1 LQTLQSRRSPES
13 GTVAEIICFGPFELD
28 ARTGELR
35 KRGKRIR
42 LAPQP
47 ASLLT
52 LLATRPGQ
60 LVTREEIRRHL
71 WGGVVVEYERSLNA
85 CLADLRVML
94 GDRADAPRYIE
105 TWPRRGYRF
114 IAPVQRQRPFPQP
127 TVAVLPLVNL
137 TNDPAFEYFVAGLTS
152 ELISELGS
160 ISALRVISYQSVI
173 HLKGTVRTLPDI
185 ASELGADALIE
196 GSAVCEA
203 DRVRLNVQLVAAS
216 PERHLWAKAYEGAR
230 GEVIAF
236 HRQVARAVA
245 DTVEAALTP
254 AELGRLSRV
263 PRVDPLAQEAYVRG
277 CYHATMWS
285 EQHSATALRLFEE
298 AIARD
303 PTYAPAHVG
312 LARTLFLGAYFGH
325 LPLTPTLTR
334 AKQAAAAALAHDK
347 DLASA
352 HTVMAW
358 LHWALDWDFEASSC
372 ELEVALELGPSDPDA
387 HMQAALLGV
396 TEDRERAFA
405 HAELALRLDPLSE
418 STHFQLAWCYYFG
431 GEPAR
436 ALEQS
441 RKTLERFPESLQGW
455 YALGLSSLSLGQVHE
470 GLIAL
475 EKATNLAR
483 EPFGLGYLGCAYAL
497 VGRREDARA
506 VLDELLVRKAE
517 RFVPLRPFTLLY
529 TALGDADSALDALE
543 EAYDQRDPTL
553 LAVTAVPLFARLRG
567 HPRFEA
573 LLTRIE
579 AHRRKL
585 RRPVPAHHSGRP

>member
-1 LQTLQSRRSPES
+1 MPEL
-13 GTVAEIICFGPFELD
+13 ICFGPFELD

-35 KRGKRIR
+35 KGGKRIR

-71 WGGVVVEYERSLNA
+71 WGAEVVVEYERSLNA
-85 CLADLRVML
+85 CLAHLRELL
-94 GDRADAPRYIE
+94 GDCADAPRYIE

-114 IAPVQRQRPFPQP
+114 IAPVQRWRPFPQP
-127 TVAVLPLVNL
+127 TVAVLPFVNF
-137 TNDPAFEYFVAGLTS
+137 TSDPAFEYFVAGLTG
-152 ELISELGS
+152 ELITELAS
-160 ISALRVISYQSVI
+160 ISALRVISYQSVL
-173 HLKGTVRTLPDI
+173 HLKGTSRRLPDI

-203 DRVRLNVQLVAAS
+203 ERVRLNVQLVAAS
-216 PERHLWAKAYEGAR
+216 PERHLWAKAYECAR

-245 DTVEAALTP
+245 DTVDAALTP
-254 AELGRLSRV
+254 AELDRLSRV

-277 CYHATMWS
+277 CYHATRWS
-285 EQHSATALRLFEE
+285 EEQSAAALGHFEE

-303 PTYAPAHVG
+303 PTYAPAHVAI
-312 LARTLFLGAYFGH
+312 ARTLFLRAYFGH
-325 LPLTPTLTR
+325 LPLKPTLTR
-334 AKQAAAAALAHDK
+334 AKEAAAAALAHDK
-347 DLASA
+347 GLASA

-358 LHWALDWDFEASSC
+358 LYWALDWDFEASSR
-372 ELEVALELGPSDPDA
+372 ELALALELSPSDPDA
-387 HMQAALLGV
+387 HIQAALLGV
-396 TEDRERAFA
+396 VEDRERAFA

-441 RKTLERFPESLQGW
+441 RTTLERFPDSLLTW
-455 YALGLSSLSLGQVHE
+455 YVLGLSHLSLGQVHE
-470 GLIAL
+470 GITAL
-475 EKATNLAR
+475 EKATSLSR

-497 VGRREDARA
+497 VGRLEDARA
-506 VLDELLVRKAE
+506 LLDELLARKAE
-517 RFVPLRPFTLLY
+517 RFVPLRPFILLY
-529 TALGDADSALDALE
+529 TALGDIDRALDALE
-543 EAYDQRDPTL
+543 DAYEQRDPTL
-553 LAVTAVPLFARLRG
+553 LVMTAVPLLGRLRG
-567 HPRFEA
+567 LPRYEA
-573 LLTRIE
+573 LLARV
-579 AHRRKL
+579 AVHRRNIW
-585 RRPVPAHHSGRP
+585 RPVPAHHPGRP